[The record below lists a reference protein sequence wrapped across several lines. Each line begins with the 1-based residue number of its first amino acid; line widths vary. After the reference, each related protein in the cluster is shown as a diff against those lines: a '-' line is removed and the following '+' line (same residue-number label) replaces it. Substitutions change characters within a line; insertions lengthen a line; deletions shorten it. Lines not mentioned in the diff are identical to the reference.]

1 MCHYPLPSHS
11 GTVCPSIHPFIR
23 PSICI
28 QPDRHT
34 SQPIPPFCCGVPT
47 AQEKCMLF
55 GPVLPFT
62 PVQTLFPSSLMTIE
76 QPALSPIATA
86 QSVSR
91 QAWPLSTRHQRTC
104 FYRFFFQY
112 FYSSS
117 HIILYSHSA
126 SMLHRGPA
134 LFGKKKKDSSTVS
147 CYCISSETAGQILLK
162 LVWDVPLVV

>member
-1 MCHYPLPSHS
+1 MSHYPLPSHS

-34 SQPIPPFCCGVPT
+34 SQPVPPFCCGVPT

-62 PVQTLFPSSLMTIE
+62 PVQTLLPSSLMTIE

-86 QSVSR
+86 QSISR

-104 FYRFFFQY
+104 FYRFF
-112 FYSSS
+112 
-117 HIILYSHSA
+117 
-126 SMLHRGPA
+126 
-134 LFGKKKKDSSTVS
+134 SSTFIHHLTLS
-147 CYCISSETAGQILLK
+147 CIVTVRRCCRGALHFLGRRRRICRQF
-162 LVWDVPLVV
+162 LVIASPPRPLVRFF